1 MAPSYTHHPRNG
13 DTYSAYNKP
22 VAIIDW
28 LAKNDV
34 KEDYVLVIDAD
45 MVMRAPFTPEVGG
58 ASQQWLRDVGGWQFP
73 VDVVDGVSLLWL
85 GSWLQHWV

>member
-1 MAPSYTHHPRNG
+1 LFTCPQPSWSSP
-13 DTYSAYNKP
+13 SPQAYNKP

-45 MVMRAPFTPEVGG
+45 MIMREPFTPEV
-58 ASQQWLRDVGGWQFP
+58 SPCWLACQTAC
-73 VDVVDGVSLLWL
+73 L
-85 GSWLQHWV
+85 G